1 MIRPLIL
8 VTNDDGIASRGLW
21 SVVEALLPLGEIRV
35 VAPDRQWSGSGRAMP
50 HDVTGHLS
58 PATRSVRGT
67 EVTAWAVD
75 ASPALCVAHAI
86 LELLPRR
93 PDLVVSGVNMGANLS
108 IEVTISGTVG
118 AALEASAF
126 NVPALAVSLQMD
138 SAYHL
143 SSNPATSYAATQA
156 YTAKF
161 AEQVLTEGLP
171 RFTDVLNINIPAV
184 AVPETPWRYTRLSR
198 HRYFT
203 PQVPDRLNGK
213 GRPGYS
219 IIADPL
225 ETEEDSDI
233 WAILVD
239 HVVSVT
245 PLTLDLTAPLPLEAA
260 ELCALPEPVVQ
271 QAQGV

>member
-1 MIRPLIL
+1 MTRPLIL

-21 SVVEALLPLGEIRV
+21 AVVEALLPLGEVRV

-58 PATRSVRGT
+58 PATRTIRGT

-93 PDLVVSGVNMGANLS
+93 PDLVVSGANMGANLS

-126 NVPALAVSLQMD
+126 DLPALAISLQME

-143 SSNPATSYAATQA
+143 SSNPAASYAATKA
-156 YTAKF
+156 YTAQF

-171 RFTDVLNINIPAV
+171 QFTDVLNINIPA
-184 AVPETPWRYTRLSR
+184 AATPESSWRYTRLSR

-203 PQVPDRLNGK
+203 PHAPDRLNGR

-219 IIADPL
+219 IIANPM

-239 HVVSVT
+239 QVISVT
-245 PLTLDLTAPLPLEAA
+245 PLTLDLTAPLPLEVA
-260 ELCALPEPVVQ
+260 EFCALPEPVAQ
-271 QAQGV
+271 QAQSV